1 MGGHCQPQPSLRK
14 GSRSPR
20 LGAVPYYRLPGAGM
34 HASALLDGQD
44 QYIVDL
50 DPATPGSQQGRWL
63 IELRAQDQDNQVL
76 AVWY

>member
-1 MGGHCQPQPSLRK
+1 
-14 GSRSPR
+14 
-20 LGAVPYYRLPGAGM
+20 M

-44 QYIVDL
+44 RYIVDM
-50 DPATPGSQQGRWL
+50 DPDTPGRQPGRWL